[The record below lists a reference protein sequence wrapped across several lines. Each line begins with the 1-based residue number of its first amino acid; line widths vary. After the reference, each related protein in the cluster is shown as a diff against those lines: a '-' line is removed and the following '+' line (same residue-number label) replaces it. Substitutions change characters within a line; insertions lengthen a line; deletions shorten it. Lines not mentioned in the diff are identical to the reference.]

1 MKRALLILLAVI
13 AAQALSA
20 QTAREILERS
30 RNRVNATTT
39 STRSQ
44 MIITARDG
52 STTERLVDQ
61 YSSKKDGVE
70 RAVIV
75 FQKPANVAGTRFLIV
90 ENAGREEDRW
100 IFLPSLGKT
109 RRIAAT
115 EGSGSFVGTDF
126 SYDDIS
132 SLGRDLDKDT
142 HRILREETVGGAA
155 CWVIESVS
163 QDTTFQYSRILVWVD
178 KGTAVMWK
186 VEMYDRQDKLLKVL
200 ENGDVK
206 DVQGFLTPGV
216 STMSNVQTKTSTRV
230 VMQIIRYND
239 AIPEGVFT
247 TRYLET
253 GRP

>member
-1 MKRALLILLAVI
+1 MKHLVTLFVAL
-13 AAQALSA
+13 AAIPTLGA
-20 QTAREILERS
+20 QTAQEIVQRS
-30 RNRVNATTT
+30 RDRVNAQTT

-44 MIITARDG
+44 MIITAKDG

-61 YSSKKDGVE
+61 YSAKKDGLD

-75 FQKPANVAGTRFLIV
+75 FQRPANVAGTRFLIV

-115 EGSGSFVGTDF
+115 EGGGSFVGTDF

-132 SLGRDLDKDT
+132 SQGRDLSKDT
-142 HRILREETVGGAA
+142 HRILREEPFGGAA

-163 QDTTFQYSRILVWVD
+163 TDASFQYSRTVLWID
-178 KGTAVMWK
+178 KSTAMIRRA
-186 VEMYDRQDKLLKVL
+186 EMYDRQNRLLKTL

-206 DVQGFLTPGV
+206 DMQGIATPM
-216 STMSNVQTKTSTRV
+216 SATMTNVQAKTSTRV
-230 VMQIIRYND
+230 AIQIIRYD
-239 AIPEGVFT
+239 DVIPEGVFT